1 MGESRMI
8 FPQFTP
14 WISSLIATGSLLQA
28 TVAAAED
35 GQLAFNNV
43 CRMECAPRA
52 GQFHAVVLTV
62 CRA

>member
-1 MGESRMI
+1 MI

-14 WISSLIATGSLLQA
+14 WIIAPVVISLLMQA

-43 CRMECAPRA
+43 CRTGNAK
-52 GQFHAVVLTV
+52 GG
-62 CRA
+62 